1 MVWQD
6 GKGSRFHPD
15 SLLPAVHDW
24 IRVLPKKRR
33 GPILLTRS
41 PRGGAVARPAS
52 LLNQRP
58 FKSLFL
64 LKVVLVFSGQA
75 GVITNGTGAGTRG
88 SWSVPCFQRLNSSTA
103 SLRATATMARFFSR
117 TLVPARCWP
126 YARNAQAGPN
136 GPRM

>member
-1 MVWQD
+1 NGKRQRRLAPATSMRRQSSYYLAAHAFISGQLISWQD
-6 GKGSRFHPD
+6 RKGSRFHPD
-15 SLLPAVHDW
+15 SRLPAVHDW

-64 LKVVLVFSGQA
+64 LKVVLVFSGQ
-75 GVITNGTGAGTRG
+75 
-88 SWSVPCFQRLNSSTA
+88 
-103 SLRATATMARFFSR
+103 
-117 TLVPARCWP
+117 
-126 YARNAQAGPN
+126 
-136 GPRM
+136 